1 MTWLTILRLLLSVA
15 DKIAD
20 IVRASQLMTAG
31 EAKEVAKQLTG
42 IAERLRITD
51 EIRANVAALTDDE
64 LDKELAGTDPL

>member
-1 MTWLTILRLLLSVA
+1 VTWLTILRLLLSVA

>member
-51 EIRANVAALTDDE
+51 EIRANVAALTEDE